1 MVRILHTADLHRGAP
16 SAHPIYNTRALPE
29 LVNLAIRKRC
39 DYILIVGDIFDKPKP
54 DQTVKDFLVRQLLD
68 TDKRLEFI
76 FIPGNH
82 DYTTKALEYHSLN
95 YLHYLR
101 EASNYKVNIQ
111 IVEPGSYRAFNKMSI
126 FAMEEWG
133 DVALAAKENDGSKPL
148 VIAWHGTVPGL
159 QFSNIRH
166 VPKETYQSIKKI
178 LSKSNA
184 QYIALGDIHQP
195 MKLHPRCWY
204 SGPPVQKAYSDK
216 DGVLLV
222 GMNLKKTKV
231 KKYRLPLPKKITLE
245 VDFQE
250 GVDSEETIIEFIKEN
265 VPANNFLKLKFE
277 LQLKVWGSLN
287 QKYVREALQDHCLE
301 VRLENDPIPDVRTRK
316 SIEKV
321 SKAKSLQQEVDIVL
335 SEEDFGLDKKKLR
348 KTCRKYL

>member
-16 SAHPIYNTRALPE
+16 SAHPVYNTRALPE
-29 LVNLAIRKRC
+29 LVNLAVRKHC
-39 DYILIVGDIFDKPKP
+39 DYIVVVGDIFDKPKP

-68 TDKRLEFI
+68 TKRQIEFI

-82 DYTTKALEYHSLN
+82 DYTTKTLEYHSLN

-101 EASNYKVNIQ
+101 EASNYKVNIH
-111 IVEPGSYRAFNKMSI
+111 IVEPGAYIAFDKLSV
-126 FAMEEWG
+126 FAMESWG
-133 DVALAAKENDGSKPL
+133 DVALAEQEHDGSKPL

-159 QFSNIRH
+159 QFSNIKH
-166 VPKETYQSIKKI
+166 VPKETYKSIKQI
-178 LSKSNA
+178 LEKTNA
-184 QYIALGDIHQP
+184 QYIALGDIHRT

-204 SGPPVQKAYSDK
+204 PGPPVQKAYSDK

-222 GMNLKKTKV
+222 AMNMVNTKV
-231 KKYRLPLPKKITLE
+231 KKYKLPLPKKITLE
-245 VDFQE
+245 VVFEE
-250 GVDSEETIIEFIKEN
+250 GVDSEETIIEFVKDTI
-265 VPANNFLKLKFE
+265 PANNLLKLKFE
-277 LQLKVWGSLN
+277 LPLKLWGSLN
-287 QKYVREALQDHCLE
+287 QNYIKESLQDHCLE
-301 VRLENDPIPDVRTRK
+301 VKLENDPIPDIRTRA

-335 SEEDFGLDKKKLR
+335 SEEDFGLDVKKLR